1 MSINGKTIV
10 ITGASS
16 GIGRAAAKLL
26 ATRGA
31 NVVLGAK
38 RNGEL
43 EAVAQETTAAGGH
56 AAHRTTNVTRRQDV
70 EALVAL
76 AAERFR
82 AT

>member
-31 NVVLGAK
+31 NVVLGAR

-43 EAVAQETTAAGGH
+43 EAVAQEITAAGGPSLSGRSH
-56 AAHRTTNVTRRQDV
+56 KAGTARNG
-70 EALVAL
+70 
-76 AAERFR
+76 
-82 AT
+82 